1 MGRFTDEKDVVLL
14 ERRGPIAIVTI
25 NRPERRNAVSQAV
38 LREGAAIVEELKAN
52 EVVQAVVVTGAG
64 GAFCAGLDL
73 EALGDG
79 DIEVEGGFIGG
90 IQELPQATIAAIDG
104 PAYTGGLELALSCD
118 IRLATPAARFGD
130 THVRVGIPP
139 GAGLSVLLP
148 ALIGYGRAKEM
159 SLSGRA
165 VGAEEAERWG
175 LVNRIVDGD
184 VVAAAVELG
193 ETIAANGPFSR
204 HIKGLINDGL
214 DRTLFD
220 ALRNERAL
228 GEEFIASFD
237 PSAVQGRA
245 QDIIKRGK
253 AGS

>member
-1 MGRFTDEKDVVLL
+1 MGRFTDERDVVLL
-14 ERRGPIAIVTI
+14 ERRGAIAIVTI
-25 NRPERRNAVSQAV
+25 NRPARRNAVSQAV
-38 LREGAAIVEELKAN
+38 LREGAAIVEELKADD
-52 EVVQAVVVTGAG
+52 VVEAVIVTGAG

-79 DIEVEGGFIGG
+79 DIDVEGGFIGG

-165 VGAEEAERWG
+165 VGAVEAERWG
-175 LVNRIVDGD
+175 LVNRIVEGD
-184 VVAAAVELG
+184 VVDAAIELG
-193 ETIAANGPFSR
+193 ETIAANGSFAR

-214 DRTLFD
+214 DRTMFD
-220 ALRNERAL
+220 ALRNEREL
-228 GEEFIASFD
+228 GEAFIASFD
-237 PSAVQGRA
+237 PAQVQGRA
-245 QDIIKRGK
+245 KDIINKGK